1 VVHLL
6 HLLVEVQH
14 QFLVHHLILGD
25 LLICEEDEREMF
37 LFISSSV
44 VFKGVQRVIIFSI
57 TTLFVIFLIIPTH
70 LSFSIV

>member
-14 QFLVHHLILGD
+14 QCLVHHLILGD

-37 LFISSSV
+37 LFISPSV

-57 TTLFVIFLIIPTH
+57 TTLLVIFLIIPTH
-70 LSFSIV
+70 LSPFP